1 MIDITAVLTDQYG
14 KPLTQ
19 NKKAITLRDVFVQ
32 ALNNYNRQ
40 IGAYQA
46 FVTLA
51 KADLLER
58 LGDDAREVELSRAET
73 ALLLEAVGA
82 TVVVPVVLRQAFDV
96 LNNNSVE

>member
-1 MIDITAVLTDQYG
+1 MIDVTTVLTGQDG

-19 NKKAITLRDVFVQ
+19 NKKAITLRDVFTQ

-40 IGAYQA
+40 IGACQA

-82 TVVVPVVLRQAFDV
+82 TVVAPVVLRQAFDA
-96 LNNNSVE
+96 LQKDNRE